1 MPKADLIAGVALA
14 AIGLALLFWIIPMQ
28 TQQNTGAAVPPDLV
42 PNICAAGITVLAAI
56 LTLRAARGNIPAG
69 EIPESSEWA
78 AMVAVVI
85 VVVAGAVLFEYVH
98 PAAAGFFVCLAPMLY
113 MGERR
118 WYLLLALP
126 GALVLAVYLLFYE
139 VLGTAIQ

>member
-1 MPKADLIAGVALA
+1 MPKADLIAGVSLT
-14 AIGLALLFWIIPMQ
+14 AIGLALLFWIIPLQ
-28 TQQNTGAAVPPDLV
+28 TEQNTGAAVPPDLL
-42 PNICAAGITVLAAI
+42 PNICAIGIAVLAAI
-56 LTLRAARGNIPAG
+56 LTVRAARNTAPAG
-69 EIPESSEWA
+69 EVPAGTEWA
-78 AMVAVVI
+78 AMVAIVIVVI
-85 VVVAGAVLFEYVH
+85 VGAVLFEYVH

-126 GALVLAVYLLFYE
+126 GTLVLAVYLLFYE